1 MKKILAI
8 SDSHVNNL
16 SQLPIELVKN
26 LKDFDFIIHCGD
38 FTGIEIV
45 QELKE
50 FKNFA
55 GVVGNIDDFEITK
68 ILEEKVIL
76 DVNGFKIGIIHPYEG
91 GPPVNIKARI
101 LKTFGNEKL
110 DLIIFGH
117 THFAEISEFNSVK
130 FINPG
135 SCTGKLPALFKSY
148 AIIEIDNEIKA
159 KIVKY

>member
-16 SQLPIELVKN
+16 SQLPVELVQIF
-26 LKDFDFIIHCGD
+26 KDFDFIVHCGD
-38 FTGIEIV
+38 FTGIKIV

-50 FKNFA
+50 FKNFF
-55 GVVGNIDDFEITK
+55 GVVGNVDDFEISK
-68 ILEEKVIL
+68 ILDKKVVFDI
-76 DVNGFKIGIIHPYEG
+76 NGFKIGIIHPYEG
-91 GPPVNIKARI
+91 GPPINIKTRI
-101 LKTFGNEKL
+101 LKSFGNEKL

-130 FINPG
+130 FVNPG

-159 KIVKY
+159 RIVRY